1 MNEAAPTLGPPERL
15 HPISLLASLAAS
27 ARGMWGLFAAGGYF
41 AIQGN
46 WFLLVVTLVIY
57 TVVSVG
63 SAFLRWSKF
72 SFAVGEREIR
82 IDSGLLNR
90 THRSLP
96 FDRIQDVTIEQ
107 NPLWRALGMAR
118 VRFETGGS
126 AGAGEDDGSLAAIP
140 MQRAAEIR
148 DLVRASRGLATM
160 GSPQTAPTEIEEQAV
175 FTMDLKRVLL
185 AGLFNFSL
193 AVLGGLVGLT
203 QTAGQTAGFNPFDD
217 EFWKGLF
224 APGTAIGDY
233 VMQHQVATFIAGAIV
248 LVLVGLGTGLIRTLL
263 REYGF
268 RLDRTAAGLRRR
280 RGLLT
285 VTDVVLPIKRTQ
297 AAILG
302 TGPVRSRFGFSTLKL
317 QSLAKEDGGKGDH
330 VVAPLADAGEIADV
344 LGALGWENPGSQE
357 WRRVSS
363 AYVWVLAIGLSPLLL
378 LIAGQALFFWYA
390 SQSLPATVS
399 DQFDQQFGTAVLVF
413 LLMLIALLVAI
424 FVRWLAWRRYAFAFD
439 GDRLLVRSGWWRRR
453 LKILPMRNVQSVDYL
468 QSFIDR
474 WFGTANLIFGVA
486 GGGLSGH
493 GIRALPSETARQVR
507 DRLLSR
513 FQ

>member
-1 MNEAAPTLGPPERL
+1 MNEAPLTLGPPERL
-15 HPISLLASLAAS
+15 HPISLLSSLAAS

-46 WFLLVVTLVIY
+46 WFLLLVTMAVY
-57 TVVSVG
+57 TIVSFGSALLRWKNFSFSVG
-63 SAFLRWSKF
+63 Q
-72 SFAVGEREIR
+72 REIR
-82 IDSGLLNR
+82 IDSGLLSR

-126 AGAGEDDGSLAAIP
+126 AGTGEDDGSLAAIP
-140 MQRAAEIR
+140 LQRAAEIR
-148 DLVRASRGLATM
+148 DLVRASRGLV
-160 GSPQTAPTEIEEQAV
+160 TAAAAAEVDETEEAPV
-175 FTMDLKRVLL
+175 FAMDLRRVLL
-185 AGLFNFSL
+185 AGVFNFSL

-203 QTAGQTAGFNPFDD
+203 QTVGQTAGFDPFDD

-233 VMQHQVATFIAGAIV
+233 VMQHQVATFLAGAIV
-248 LVLVGLGTGLIRTLL
+248 LVLVGLGTGLIRTVL

-268 RLDRTAAGLRRR
+268 RLDRTDAGLRRR

-297 AAILG
+297 AAVVG
-302 TGPVRSRFGFSTLKL
+302 SGPVRSQFGFSTLKL

-330 VVAPLADAGEIADV
+330 VVAPLADEGEIANV
-344 LGALGWENPGSQE
+344 LAAIGWPPPNATE
-357 WRRVSS
+357 WLRVSP
-363 AYVWVLAIGLSPLLL
+363 AYIIGLL
-378 LIAGQALFFWYA
+378 AALTPVY
-390 SQSLPATVS
+390 V
-399 DQFDQQFGTAVLVF
+399 
-413 LLMLIALLVAI
+413 VAI
-424 FVRWLAWRRYAFAFD
+424 FLLVFMPLQGVLVTASLVLIVATRWLAWRRYAFAFD
-439 GDRLLVRSGWWRRR
+439 GDRLLVRSGWWQRR

-474 WFGTANLIFGVA
+474 LFGTANLVIGVA
-486 GGGLSGH
+486 GGGLAGH
-493 GIRALPSETARQVR
+493 GIKALPSEMARQVR
-507 DRLLSR
+507 EQLLSR
-513 FQ
+513 FR

>member
-1 MNEAAPTLGPPERL
+1 MNEVPATLGPPERL
-15 HPISLLASLAAS
+15 HPISLLSSLAAS

-41 AIQGN
+41 AVQGN

-57 TVVSVG
+57 TVVSFG

-96 FDRIQDVTIEQ
+96 FDRVQDVTIEQ

-140 MQRAAEIR
+140 LRRAAEIR
-148 DLVRASRGLATM
+148 DLVRASRGLATV
-160 GSPQTAPTEIEEQAV
+160 GSPETAPGGIEEQPIFA
-175 FTMDLKRVLL
+175 MDRKRVLL
-185 AGLFNFSL
+185 AGVFNFSL

-203 QTAGQTAGFNPFDD
+203 QTVGQTAGFDPFDD

-233 VMQHQVATFIAGAIV
+233 VMQHQVATFIAGATV
-248 LVLVGLGTGLIRTLL
+248 LVLVGLGTGLIRTML

-285 VTDVVLPIKRTQ
+285 VTDVALPIKRTQ
-297 AAILG
+297 AAIVG
-302 TGPVRSRFGFSTLKL
+302 SGPVRSRFGFSTLKL
-317 QSLAKEDGGKGDH
+317 QSLAKEESGKGDH
-330 VVAPLADAGEIADV
+330 VVAPLADDEEVASILQAIGYPRLGEP
-344 LGALGWENPGSQE
+344 N
-357 WRRVSS
+357 WRRVSR
-363 AYVWVLAIGLSPLLL
+363 AYVWTLVVGFVPLLL
-378 LIAGQALFFWYA
+378 LFGLQLLVIALIPGFVGEALDGPVIGA
-390 SQSLPATVS
+390 LTPSLFV
-399 DQFDQQFGTAVLVF
+399 TAAIVGILVV
-413 LLMLIALLVAI
+413 LIAT
-424 FVRWLAWRRYAFAFD
+424 RWLAWRRYAYAFD

-474 WFGTANLIFGVA
+474 WFGTANLAFGVA
-486 GGGLSGH
+486 GGGLAGH
-493 GIRALPSETARQVR
+493 GIKALPSETARQVR
-507 DRLLSR
+507 EQLLSR
-513 FQ
+513 FR